1 MKEEIRKTK
10 NSLPEEE
17 KEQLNKFQKKGITE
31 IKQKVNQQT
40 GEILSRKEVHK
51 RGLWHRI
58 IVVAIINDKNE
69 ILIQQRSNNKDKNPG
84 KWDISVTGHLSAGQ
98 DSLTAATREISEEVS
113 VSLGYSVE
121 VKDFRFMFSYR
132 KEEKVNENHYDRQFY
147 DFFIL
152 RQKGLT
158 IENLKFQSSEV
169 QDIKFV
175 NISELNKMREEN
187 ILVSREECYNELA
200 DYLFRI

>member
-1 MKEEIRKTK
+1 MKEELIDVLDE
-10 NSLPEEE
+10 N
-17 KEQLNKFQKKGITE
+17 GI
-31 IKQKVNQQT
+31 KT
-40 GEILSRKEVHK
+40 GEILTRKEVHK

-69 ILIQQRSNNKDKNPG
+69 ILIQQRSDNKDKNPG

-121 VKDFRFMFSYR
+121 VKDFRFMFSFR
-132 KEEKVNENHYDRQFY
+132 KEEKVSEEHYDRQFY

-152 RQKGLT
+152 RQNGLT
-158 IENLKFQSSEV
+158 TNNLRFQANEV
-169 QDIKFV
+169 QAIKFV
-175 NISELNKMREEN
+175 SISELNDMREQN
-187 ILVSREECYNELA
+187 ILVPRDECYDELA
-200 DYLFRI
+200 NYLFRM

>member
-1 MKEEIRKTK
+1 MKEELIDVLDE
-10 NSLPEEE
+10 N
-17 KEQLNKFQKKGITE
+17 GI
-31 IKQKVNQQT
+31 KT
-40 GEILSRKEVHK
+40 GEILTRKEVHK

-69 ILIQQRSNNKDKNPG
+69 VLIQQRSDNKDKNPG

-121 VKDFRFMFSYR
+121 VKDFRFMFSFR
-132 KEEKVNENHYDRQFY
+132 KEEKVSEEHYDRQFY

-152 RQKGLT
+152 RQNGLT
-158 IENLKFQSSEV
+158 TDNLRFQASEV
-169 QDIKFV
+169 QAIKFV
-175 NISELNKMREEN
+175 SISELNDMREQN
-187 ILVSREECYNELA
+187 ILVPRDECYDELA
-200 DYLFRI
+200 NYLFRM

>member
-1 MKEEIRKTK
+1 MKEELLDVLDE
-10 NSLPEEE
+10 N
-17 KEQLNKFQKKGITE
+17 GI
-31 IKQKVNQQT
+31 KT
-40 GEILSRKEVHK
+40 GEICSRREVHK

-58 IVVAIINDKNE
+58 IVVAIINEKNE
-69 ILIQQRSNNKDKNPG
+69 ILIQQRSDNKDKNPG
-84 KWDISVTGHLSAGQ
+84 MWDISVTGHLSAGQ

-132 KEEKVNENHYDRQFY
+132 KEEQVSKDHYDRQFY

-152 RQKGLT
+152 RQSGLRT
-158 IENLKFQSSEV
+158 ENIRFQESEV

-175 NISELNKMREEN
+175 NINELNQMREEN
-187 ILVSREECYNELA
+187 LLVPRDECYDELSN
-200 DYLFRI
+200 YLFRI

>member
-1 MKEEIRKTK
+1 MKEELIDVLDE
-10 NSLPEEE
+10 N
-17 KEQLNKFQKKGITE
+17 GI
-31 IKQKVNQQT
+31 KT
-40 GEILSRKEVHK
+40 GEVLTRKEVHK

-69 ILIQQRSNNKDKNPG
+69 ILIQQRSDNKDKNPG

-121 VKDFRFMFSYR
+121 VKDFRFMFSFR
-132 KEEKVNENHYDRQFY
+132 KEEKVSEEHYDRQFY

-152 RQKGLT
+152 RQNGLT
-158 IENLKFQSSEV
+158 TNNLRFQANEV
-169 QDIKFV
+169 QAIKFV
-175 NISELNKMREEN
+175 SISELNDMREQN
-187 ILVSREECYNELA
+187 ILVPRDECYDELA
-200 DYLFRI
+200 NYLFRM